1 MITIAIWGD
10 NRMLS
15 IRCAK
20 IKYGYNVI
28 DDVLQGY
35 SYQGNNGILL
45 VRVSKGE
52 TSEDEQCEGDECEIP
67 LFECNASEVTV

>member
-1 MITIAIWGD
+1 LERSEDITIAIWGD

-35 SYQGNNGILL
+35 RIREQRILL

-52 TSEDEQCEGDECEIP
+52 TSEDEHVRAMSV
-67 LFECNASEVTV
+67 NTVV